1 MSALITNTNTKTGLP
16 FGVISGKSLDGEILS
31 DIIMAAETVVF
42 DRERDEFAIEL
53 AEKVGPKSA
62 EYDAEL
68 ERFGDFFQCE
78 EPCADVEFR
87 GIHLHVSYLGGAP
100 IIFSYDGPT
109 QKVASYCSPC
119 VPGAADLDSG
129 KGELECHGIPSSW
142 LYSEDSDA

>member
-1 MSALITNTNTKTGLP
+1 MNAVITNTNTKTGLP
-16 FGVISGKSLDGEILS
+16 LGVISGNSLDGEILS
-31 DIIMAAETVVF
+31 DIIMAAGNVVF
-42 DRERDEFAIEL
+42 DRERDEFSIEL
-53 AEKVGPKSA
+53 AEKVGVNSP
-62 EYDAEL
+62 EYDEGL
-68 ERFGDFFQCE
+68 EKFGDSFECQ